1 MQAHSF
7 LPAVVGRTLFARLP
21 GWIVTIAAAMLISG
35 CGGGAAKGG
44 GAAAVEEPAA
54 EFSIAADV
62 TGLQGQGLVL
72 TLDQAEDV
80 AVAADGHVA
89 FSRKVR
95 RGQTVS
101 LAVKAQPT
109 SPAQTCLVD
118 AVPAV
123 EADTTVAVRCGF
135 ATPGF
140 VYVGGGGGGIDVLQA
155 DAATGALTVVQNV
168 VLERP
173 RKLAVTPDQGLL
185 IAYSEA
191 EGNLRSFRIDPA
203 TGRLAPTQSVPVG
216 VGGPTQILTHPKAK
230 YVYVVENAA
239 NSIAVLSLDA
249 ATGQF
254 TRMSTMAMPAAP
266 LRMVMTADALRLY
279 VITADNAVRMYT
291 VDEATATL
299 DHVQAVSTGGAAIK
313 SVVLDPFE
321 AFLYVGD
328 AASVY
333 TYRIDPATG
342 LLTPRGVMG
351 LGGTGLAMHP
361 NGRYLFVYSP
371 DDRIR
376 TYSVDRATGDVTAL
390 GTPVPTKSSL
400 QDIVACGSQIL
411 TPNVLDSGVSVYSV
425 DAKTGQPSLVG
436 DYATTSL
443 FPGSIAVTTTR

>member
-1 MQAHSF
+1 MQAHSS

-35 CGGGAAKGG
+35 CGGGAGQGG

-118 AVPAV
+118 AVPVV

-140 VYVGGGGGGIDVLQA
+140 VYVGGGGGGIDVLRA
-155 DAATGALTVVQNV
+155 DAATGALTAVQNV
-168 VLERP
+168 VLQRP

-191 EGNLRSFRIDPA
+191 EGKLRSFRIDPA
-203 TGRLAPTQSVPVG
+203 NGQLAPTQSVPVA
-216 VGGPTQILTHPKAK
+216 VGPINQLLVHPRWN
-230 YVYVVENAA
+230 YVYVLEQATKQ
-239 NSIAVLSLDA
+239 IITYSLDA
-249 ATGQF
+249 ASGQLARTGF
-254 TRMSTMAMPAAP
+254 VGLSATP
-266 LRMVMTADALRLY
+266 LRMVMSTDGLRAY
-279 VITADNAVRMYT
+279 AITSDNRVRMFT
-291 VDEATATL
+291 VDEPTGMVI
-299 DHVQAVSTGGAAIK
+299 HVQGVSTGGA
-313 SVVLDPFE
+313 SVSTLVLDPLQE
-321 AFLYVGD
+321 FLYVGD
-328 AASVY
+328 FTSVY

-342 LLTPRGVMG
+342 RMTPRAVVGVPG
-351 LGGTGLAMHP
+351 VGLAMHP
-361 NGRYLFVYSP
+361 GGRYLFVYGLGG
-371 DDRIR
+371 DIR
-376 TYSVDRATGDVTAL
+376 TYGVDRTTGDVTAL
-390 GTPVPTKSSL
+390 GIRTPVKSSL
-400 QDIVACGSQIL
+400 QDIVVCGSHIL
-411 TPNVLDSGVSVYSV
+411 TANVLDSGVSVYSV
-425 DAKTGQPSLVG
+425 DAKTGQQSLVG
-436 DYATTSL
+436 DYATSP